1 MTFEEKK
8 FGGQDL
14 KAMNT
19 KQQATVIIPCF
30 NVEAYIIDCLD
41 SVELQGESVY
51 HTFIVDNNC
60 TDNTIAMVREWQE
73 AHPAFPLTIAK
84 QTTPGAPAAR
94 NHPLS
99 LVKTKW
105 VQFLDA
111 DDVLLANKIS
121 GQIKRFPDAD
131 VICAGSTHLAIN
143 GTERQSIPESNI
155 PLALMK
161 GQAGNTC
168 SNLFST
174 NSVQAVQ
181 GWDESLKSSQE
192 YDLMFRLWQ
201 SGGTFSVDIVPRAL
215 IRERPS
221 GQISHR
227 NPREKW
233 VQLIELRLR
242 MLTAFT
248 TKNSIDSHHL
258 QKSYQSFF
266 DYLRILAK
274 YDLHAALKYHDAH
287 LKSINF
293 NAKPNETSGAAYCI
307 IYNVVGFNIAEKIK
321 KMSAKIHSIV
331 QAKK

>member
-8 FGGQDL
+8 FGNQDL
-14 KAMNT
+14 TTMNT
-19 KQQATVIIPCF
+19 EQQATVIIPCF

-41 SVELQGESVY
+41 SVELQCESVY

-73 AHPAFPLTIAK
+73 AHPAFSLTIAK

-121 GQIKRFPDAD
+121 DQIKRFPDAD
-131 VICAGSTHLAIN
+131 VICAGGIHVAID
-143 GTERQSIPESNI
+143 GTERQSIPEPNI

-161 GQAGNTC
+161 GQAGITS

-174 NSVQAVQ
+174 TSVQTVQ
-181 GWDESLKSSQE
+181 GWAESLKSSQE

-201 SGGTFSVDIVPRAL
+201 SGGAFSVDILPRAL

-221 GQISHR
+221 GQISQNDPNTR
-227 NPREKW
+227 WNTF
-233 VQLIELRLR
+233 ISLR
-242 MLTAFT
+242 MKMLEALKERNLSEVEIGIVLQAIFD
-248 TKNSIDSHHL
+248 KVRILFRYDHQSAAVFFEEL
-258 QKSYQSFF
+258 QKKGFVLEASTACSHNYVRLS
-266 DYLRILAK
+266 RILGVIRTEK
-274 YDLHAALKYHDAH
+274 LIDFLETVR
-287 LKSINF
+287 LKS
-293 NAKPNETSGAAYCI
+293 Y
-307 IYNVVGFNIAEKIK
+307 
-321 KMSAKIHSIV
+321 
-331 QAKK
+331 